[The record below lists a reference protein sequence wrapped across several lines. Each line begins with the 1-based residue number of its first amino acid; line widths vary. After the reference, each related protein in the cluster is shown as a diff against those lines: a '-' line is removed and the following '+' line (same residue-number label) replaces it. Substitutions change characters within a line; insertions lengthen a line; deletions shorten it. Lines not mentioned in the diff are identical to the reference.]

1 MFKKKDKTKER
12 WHKLADK
19 IMPKD
24 ACKNAELY
32 TAVVFED
39 DFNGAKIFKKE
50 TLTEKE
56 QKKLCENLKDEYEEQ
71 VFKPCRKIF
80 LDFCEKYEIIPIE
93 SDLEIFCVKDFK
105 SYIIKCAAKAMADR
119 LQEKMKNSLKEML

>member
-39 DFNGAKIFKKE
+39 DFTNLDAYK
-50 TLTEKE
+50 LTK
-56 QKKLCENLKDEYEEQ
+56 
-71 VFKPCRKIF
+71 V
-80 LDFCEKYEIIPIE
+80 
-93 SDLEIFCVKDFK
+93 
-105 SYIIKCAAKAMADR
+105 
-119 LQEKMKNSLKEML
+119 